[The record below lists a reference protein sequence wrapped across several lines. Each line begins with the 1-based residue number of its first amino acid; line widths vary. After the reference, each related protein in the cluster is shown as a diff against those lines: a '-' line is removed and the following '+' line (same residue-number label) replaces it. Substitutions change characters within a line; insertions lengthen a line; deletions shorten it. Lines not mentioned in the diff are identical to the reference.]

1 MKDNY
6 KLGIF
11 MMIIASFLFALSAT
25 LVKYMRLFPLMEIIF
40 FLNLPAMIITPIILK
55 YKNISFWGNNKQI
68 ILLRCFFGFVAMI
81 GYYFTCTKMQLSDA
95 ITIQQLSPFF
105 IIILAGIMLKE
116 KVIFQQI
123 PLLILAF
130 LGALLVVKPGF
141 RLEMLPAIIGILAA
155 IFGAGSQITLRILRL
170 TDEPL
175 VIVNYRVYSAGI
187 GALAI
192 LFLQNSFVIP
202 DFHTWNI
209 LLLMG
214 FIFWVAQINLTNAY
228 RVAPASLISPY
239 LYSQIIFGAIYGLLI
254 FREFPD
260 IYSILGSSLI
270 IVCGFFNY
278 RVKTTKIRYQRRE
291 I

>member
-1 MKDNY
+1 
-6 KLGIF
+6 
-11 MMIIASFLFALSAT
+11 MMITASFLFALSAA
-25 LVKYMRLFPLMEIIF
+25 LVKYMRSFPLMEIIF

-55 YKNISFWGNNKQI
+55 YKNISFCGNNKQI
-68 ILLRCFFGFVAMI
+68 LLLRCFFGFVSMI

-105 IIILAGIMLKE
+105 IIILAGIILKE
-116 KVIFQQI
+116 KVIFQKI

-141 RLEMLPAIIGILAA
+141 RLRMLPAIIGILAA
-155 IFGAGSQITLRILRL
+155 IIGAGAQITLRILRL

-202 DFHTWNI
+202 DFHAWNI

-239 LYSQIIFGAIYGLLI
+239 FYSQIIFGAIYGLLI

-260 IYSILGSSLI
+260 IYNILGSSLI
-270 IVCGFFNY
+270 IACGFLNY
-278 RVKTTKIRYQRRE
+278 RVKTTKIKYQGRE